1 MTFTAEWPSESSRHR
16 RRMRPIP
23 SIVVEPQGNWP
34 CTQDC
39 AAFYRLIDDG
49 KFGNAKVT
57 APRHSNIF
65 SRFLVGR
72 VARGAALSLTIRI
85 GALGLG
91 FAQAVLIARL
101 LGPAGY
107 GDFAVTLSAA
117 TLVASFALLG
127 LGGFA
132 VREVSTESLYTWFR
146 ALKTLDDASFESSR
160 QVVRNS
166 VFDLA
171 FVAVKGRRIVQS

>member
-1 MTFTAEWPSESSRHR
+1 
-16 RRMRPIP
+16 MRPIP

-34 CTQDC
+34 RTQDC

-57 APRHSNIF
+57 APRQSNIF

-91 FAQAVLIARL
+91 FAQAVLIARGL
-101 LGPAGY
+101 VVAPNAEPS
-107 GDFAVTLSAA
+107 ASAA
-117 TLVASFALLG
+117 EAEA
-127 LGGFA
+127 
-132 VREVSTESLYTWFR
+132 EVE
-146 ALKTLDDASFESSR
+146 AK
-160 QVVRNS
+160 
-166 VFDLA
+166 
-171 FVAVKGRRIVQS
+171 VQEA